1 MTNTLRWGTLVLAGL
16 FVAGSLMAVIQ
27 QSTTVSYDPIRYYV
41 QDEKKPAEPPAK
53 PAPGDDEDGGC
64 KC

>member
-1 MTNTLRWGTLVLAGL
+1 MTSALRWGTLVLAVL
-16 FVAGSLMAVIQ
+16 FVAGSLLTIFQ
-27 QSTTVSYDPIRYYV
+27 QSGAAAYDPVRYVV
-41 QDEKKPAEPPAK
+41 QDEKKPNEPPAK